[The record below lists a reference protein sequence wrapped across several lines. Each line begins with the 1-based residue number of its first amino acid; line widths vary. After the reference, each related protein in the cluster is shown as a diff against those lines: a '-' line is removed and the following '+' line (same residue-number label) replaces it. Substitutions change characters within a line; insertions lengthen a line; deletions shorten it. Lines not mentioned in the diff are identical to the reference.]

1 MDVEQTMEFILQC
14 QASTEATLG
23 KMAERHEKD
32 MAAINASLRRAIR
45 LSVEEERRERVRRQQ
60 LEAEFQDKM
69 DKLASAQLLTE
80 EKMSRLEDL
89 FEKWLQQRGTNGH
102 QTP

>member
-1 MDVEQTMEFILQC
+1 VDIEQTMEFILQC

-32 MAAINASLRRAIR
+32 IAAINASLRPAIR
-45 LSVEEERRERVRRQQ
+45 LSVEEQRRERVRRQQ

-80 EKMSRLEDL
+80 EKLSRLEDL
-89 FEKWLQQRGTNGH
+89 FGKSREPGNSNGH
-102 QTP
+102 SPS